1 MKCWICGA
9 DGTTG
14 EHLIKASDIAGYF
27 GDFDQRNPIYF
38 HTEKKRNIP
47 VGSKKSDRFKSDARI
62 CNPCNSARTQPYDEA
77 WDVLSAYLRK
87 NSSVVGRFGKIYLK
101 KVFPNKTR
109 ASAKSMHL
117 FFVKQFGCRIV
128 ENNINIDTTS
138 FSEALINNTIHRNVF
153 IAFHR
158 EPSDIDYAEVT
169 KIHVQYINGEVSSA
183 FWHYYIGDF
192 LIRILYLTNTG
203 KARLKHGSW
212 NPVDLKRSLSIEL
225 GPKINPDG

>member
-14 EHLIKASDIAGYF
+14 EHLMKASDIAGYF
-27 GDFDQRNPIYF
+27 GDISQKNPIYL
-38 HTEKKRNIP
+38 HTEKKRNTT
-47 VGSKKSDRFKSDARI
+47 VGSRKSDRFKSDALI
-62 CNPCNSARTQPYDEA
+62 CNSCNSARTQPYDKA
-77 WDVLSAYLRK
+77 WEVLSAYLRK
-87 NSSVVGRFGKIYLK
+87 NSSDLGRFGKIYLK

-109 ASAKSMHL
+109 ASAISMHL
-117 FFVKQFGCRIV
+117 YFVKLFGCRIV
-128 ENNINIDTTS
+128 ENNIKINTAS

-169 KIHVQYINGEVSSA
+169 KIDVQYINGEVPSA

-192 LIRILYLTNTG
+192 LIRILYLAKPG
-203 KARLKHGSW
+203 KARLKYGSW

-225 GPKINPDG
+225 GPRINPDG

>member
-27 GDFDQRNPIYF
+27 GKFDQNNPIFF
-38 HTEKKRNIP
+38 HSETKRNIP
-47 VGSKKSDRFKSDARI
+47 VGSKKSDRFKSDALI
-62 CNPCNSARTQPYDEA
+62 CNQCNSARTQPYDKA
-77 WDVLSAYLRK
+77 WEILSAYLRK

-109 ASAKSMHL
+109 SSAKCMHL
-117 FFVKQFGCRIV
+117 FFVKLFGCRVI
-128 ENNINIDTTS
+128 ENNINVDTTS
-138 FSEALINNTIHRNVF
+138 FSEALIKNTIHRNIF

-169 KIHVQYINGEVSSA
+169 KMHVQYINGKVSSA

-192 LIRILYLTNTG
+192 LIRVLYLTNID
-203 KARLKHGSW
+203 KARFEYGSW
-212 NPVDLKRSLSIEL
+212 NPVDLKKSLCIEL
-225 GPKINPDG
+225 GPRIVAN